1 MSAII
6 YTPEQTA
13 SILTQYAQGVDLKV
27 MATSV
32 GKSERSVIAKLT
44 REGVYVS
51 AKTTPAIKRVTK
63 ADMIA
68 QIADALGLLP
78 AQLDSLEK
86 ASAPQLAMLAAGI
99 TTLTNEIKV
108 LLIEAG
114 DMVSTIKQLLMR
126 TGEDPV
132 SPL

>member
-1 MSAII
+1 MSATI

-13 SILTQYAQGVDLKV
+13 SILAQYAQGVDLKV
-27 MATSV
+27 IATSV

-51 AKTTPAIKRVTK
+51 AKTTHAIKRVTK

-86 ASAPQLAMLAAGI
+86 ASAPQLAVLAMH
-99 TTLTNEIKV
+99 V
-108 LLIEAG
+108 S
-114 DMVSTIKQLLMR
+114 DMVSTIKQLLMLA
-126 TGEDPV
+126 GEDPV